1 VYEFTPHHERRPTV
15 KKLLAILAIG
25 GLLSVGCNAES
36 SKGSGSHKTTA
47 PPAPSKMA
55 PSPSTGAAPAPS
67 PPPSS
72 DAGKGADKKSTAPAK
87 PDKPGKP

>member
-1 VYEFTPHHERRPTV
+1 V

-25 GLLSVGCNAES
+25 GLLSIGCNAES
-36 SKGSGSHKTTA
+36 SKGSPKATA
-47 PPAPSKMA
+47 PPAPSKME

-67 PPPSS
+67 PPSSS
-72 DAGKGADKKSTAPAK
+72 DAGKGPEKKGVAPAK

>member
-1 VYEFTPHHERRPTV
+1 V

-36 SKGSGSHKTTA
+36 SKGSTKVTA
-47 PPAPSKMA
+47 PPAPSPMA
-55 PSPSTGAAPAPS
+55 PSPSSHAAPAPS

-72 DAGKGADKKSTAPAK
+72 DAGKGTEKKGVAPAK
-87 PDKPGKP
+87 PDKPGKQ

>member
-1 VYEFTPHHERRPTV
+1 V

-25 GLLSVGCNAES
+25 GLLSIGCNAES
-36 SKGSGSHKTTA
+36 SKGATKVTA

-55 PSPSTGAAPAPS
+55 PSSSTGAAPAPS

-72 DAGKGADKKSTAPAK
+72 DAGKGPEKKSTAAAK